1 MPISVRWGKWPRHK
15 NKGCL
20 NTHSGP
26 SCRLISAIFMFHIFP
41 SMSLRVLMRYL
52 QKTKRWRVQLWFVGV
67 ARRAQTA
74 RALPLERPGR
84 LLAYVTPPLV
94 TPLTSPCDLM
104 WQKWHNIQPWNCL
117 GADYNHDQDF
127 VGVGVWPRCQPLKG
141 LIKES
146 IFLSC
151 RYKHGEG
158 GTFAI
163 FWHLP
168 LNLLN
173 GLVPE
178 SFKSG
183 SCIQRRKKRV
193 QSFNA
198 PSEQKRMKGWL

>member
-1 MPISVRWGKWPRHK
+1 MGEMTQTQEQGLSEHTFRA
-15 NKGCL
+15 L
-20 NTHSGP
+20 LP
-26 SCRLISAIFMFHIFP
+26 SYFSHLHVPYFSFHVIACP
-41 SMSLRVLMRYL
+41 HEIPA
-52 QKTKRWRVQLWFVGV
+52 KDKRMVGTVVVCGV

-141 LIKES
+141 LIKGS

-151 RYKHGEG
+151 PYKHGEG

-163 FWHLP
+163 FDTSP
-168 LNLLN
+168 
-173 GLVPE
+173 
-178 SFKSG
+178 
-183 SCIQRRKKRV
+183 
-193 QSFNA
+193 
-198 PSEQKRMKGWL
+198 